1 MISAQDAAVLEGILR
16 HEGRSLLQY
25 VSEAFPWIA
34 IGTDETLT
42 KLQQLTRE
50 ERDTVT
56 TLGRFLARQRRTVP
70 FLGAFPMTF
79 FSMNFVSLDYLLPR
93 LVEVE
98 RQALALLERD
108 RSALSDATTVAEVDR
123 ILTQK
128 RQHLHILEAL
138 TATPAAAK

>member
-16 HEGRSLLQY
+16 QEGRSLLQY

-34 IGTDETLT
+34 LGTDETLT

-56 TLGRFLARQRRTVP
+56 VLGRFLARQRRTVP

-93 LVEVE
+93 LVETE
-98 RQALALLERD
+98 RQALDLLQRD
-108 RSALSDATTVAEVDR
+108 RSALADAGAVAEVDR

-138 TATPAAAK
+138 TVTPAAAK

>member
-1 MISAQDAAVLEGILR
+1 VISDQDAAVLEGILR
-16 HEGRSLLQY
+16 REGRSLLQY
-25 VSEAFPWIA
+25 ISEAFPWIA
-34 IGTDETLT
+34 AGTDETLT
-42 KLQQLTRE
+42 KLQQLTRA

-56 TLGRFLARQRRTVP
+56 AVGRFLARQRRTVP

-93 LVEVE
+93 LVETE
-98 RQALALLERD
+98 RQALALLEGD
-108 RSALSDATTVAEVDR
+108 RSVLRDAAAVAEVDQT
-123 ILTQK
+123 LAQK